1 MELLVVTK
9 NFKVPPFFLS
19 FLPAVQSLNSLNDQ
33 IASFMVSGPKA
44 LEQEEP
50 AFLPT
55 EKDTLQKSMTL
66 MRRLLVDAQVMTPPS
81 AVLTPRAVYVWL

>member
-1 MELLVVTK
+1 M
-9 NFKVPPFFLS
+9 LS
-19 FLPAVQSLNSLNDQ
+19 LSTVQSLNSLNDQ

-66 MRRLLVDAQVMTPPS
+66 MRRLLVDAQVMTPPCHVNPLS
-81 AVLTPRAVYVWL
+81 MLTRPERLWVQNRLSF

>member
-1 MELLVVTK
+1 
-9 NFKVPPFFLS
+9 
-19 FLPAVQSLNSLNDQ
+19 
-33 IASFMVSGPKA
+33 MVSGPKA

-66 MRRLLVDAQVMTPPS
+66 MRRLLVDAQGGKVRKSTEEETCSDCSEAALMEELERCPGSQCDPAASPEPLSAGLLMTS
-81 AVLTPRAVYVWL
+81 ETPH

>member
-1 MELLVVTK
+1 MEEMLTC
-9 NFKVPPFFLS
+9 NRSPFSQVFGRQGQLMQ
-19 FLPAVQSLNSLNDQ
+19 ATVQSLNSLNDQ

-66 MRRLLVDAQVMTPPS
+66 MRRLLVDAQ
-81 AVLTPRAVYVWL
+81 